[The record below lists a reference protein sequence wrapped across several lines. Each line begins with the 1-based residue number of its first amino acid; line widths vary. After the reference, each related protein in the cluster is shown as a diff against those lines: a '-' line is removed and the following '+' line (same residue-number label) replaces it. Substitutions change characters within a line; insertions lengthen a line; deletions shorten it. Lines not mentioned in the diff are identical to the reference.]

1 MGSAARG
8 PPPATRSLPL
18 WGSETVKAVFVD
30 TVDRIAIFS
39 KRDSWR
45 DSARQARRRMGAARQ
60 ITTDDVLVEFLA
72 ACAAAGPQTRTE
84 AAGFVRDVL
93 THPNIEVI
101 PQSRESFL
109 KGLTLYEARR

>member
-1 MGSAARG
+1 
-8 PPPATRSLPL
+8 
-18 WGSETVKAVFVD
+18 VKAVLVD
-30 TVDRIAIFS
+30 SAYWIAVFS

-45 DSARQARRRMGAARQ
+45 ESATQARRRIGAARL
-60 ITTDDVLVEFLA
+60 ITTDNVLVEFLA
-72 ACAAAGPQTRTE
+72 AYAAAGPQTRFD

-109 KGLTLYEARR
+109 QGLALYEARRDKSYSLTASP